1 MAERICK
8 WRTVL
13 QDAARTEISGGIAM
27 SVPSDRAGRIAE
39 LVVAEQKCC
48 PFFDFRLHFRGG
60 VVEFEVRAPAQA
72 SAMLARVFGESGHH
86 A

>member
-1 MAERICK
+1 MAERIGK
-8 WRTVL
+8 WRMVL
-13 QDAARTEISGGIAM
+13 QGAARKEVSGGVAM
-27 SVPSDRAGRIAE
+27 SVPSDRAGEIVE

-48 PFFDFRLHFRGG
+48 SFFDFRLHFRGG

-72 SAMLARVFGESGHH
+72 SAMLARVFGEPDLH